1 MAEIK
6 TKTRTR
12 TNTETTTTKETI
24 AAYLAKISDDER
36 RKDCKALINIMK
48 GATRQQ
54 PTLDRGI
61 VGFGK
66 YHYKYDS
73 GHEGDSC
80 LVGFSSRKPD
90 ISIYLFPVFPKKDA
104 LLEKLGK
111 HRMGK
116 GCLYIR
122 RLADVDTGV
131 LEKMVVASIT
141 EVKRRYVK

>member
-1 MAEIK
+1 MADIK
-6 TKTRTR
+6 TKAG
-12 TNTETTTTKETI
+12 KETVT
-24 AAYLAKISDDER
+24 AYLAKIADDER
-36 RKDCKALINIMK
+36 RKDCKTLVSMMK
-48 GATRQQ
+48 AATRQQ
-54 PTLDRGI
+54 PSLYRDI

>member
-1 MAEIK
+1 MAETK
-6 TKTRTR
+6 TKT
-12 TNTETTTTKETI
+12 TNESV
-24 AAYLAKISDDER
+24 AAYLAKITSDER
-36 RKDCKALINIMK
+36 RRDCKALVTMMK
-48 GATRQQ
+48 KATGQQ
-54 PTLDRGI
+54 PKLYHPGI

-90 ISIYLFPVFPKKDA
+90 ISIYLFPEFSQKEA
-104 LLEKLGK
+104 LLKKLGK

-122 RLADVDTGV
+122 KLDDVDTGV
-131 LEKMVVASIT
+131 LKKMVAASVA
-141 EVKRRYVK
+141 EVRRRYPE